1 MADMADDMADLL
13 VIGQVVV
20 DDTPD
25 GPRPGGAAYYSAL
38 TATRLGYHVAV
49 VTAPH
54 ALLDVLAALDGVAV
68 HLTDAPAT
76 TVFRHRDSESG
87 RISHWSGSGPVMRI
101 EDIPPLWRD
110 TPAVLVA
117 PVAQEVS
124 REIPGLFRRSL
135 VALSPQGWL
144 RRRDRAG
151 LVLPG
156 PWLGA
161 RAALN
166 AAQIVI
172 ASQEDVMSRP
182 GHSAAADS
190 NAGVCHYSGVRG
202 SVAPSSRAL
211 GYGARLCR
219 QCRRHHRRRRRL
231 CRRFPHGL
239 LGGERP
245 ARRRRLCQR
254 RRQPGGRAR
263 GSRRL
268 ARPRTNHRAL
278 EPGGS
283 NVGNSEAAVCL
294 RMARWCA
301 GRLFRYAR
309 RSL

>member
-1 MADMADDMADLL
+1 MADMADMADLL

-20 DDTPD
+20 DDTPE

-54 ALLDVLAALDGVAV
+54 ALLDVLAVLDGVAV

-172 ASQEDVMSRP
+172 ASQEDVMSRQGIVRLLTQTLVCVITQGSGGALLHHHGRWDTVP
-182 GHSAAADS
+182 GYAANAVDTTGAGDVFAVAFLMAYWEGRDPRGAAAFA
-190 NAGVCHYSGVRG
+190 NAAASLAVEREGAG
-202 SVAPSSRAL
+202 AL
-211 GYGARLCR
+211 PDREQITARLS
-219 QCRRHHRRRRRL
+219 
-231 CRRFPHGL
+231 
-239 LGGERP
+239 
-245 ARRRRLCQR
+245 
-254 RRQPGGRAR
+254 R
-263 GSRRL
+263 GV
-268 ARPRTNHRAL
+268 AT
-278 EPGGS
+278 
-283 NVGNSEAAVCL
+283 
-294 RMARWCA
+294 
-301 GRLFRYAR
+301 
-309 RSL
+309 

>member
-1 MADMADDMADLL
+1 MADLL

-20 DDTPD
+20 DDTPN
-25 GPRPGGAAYYSAL
+25 GPRPGGAVYYSAL

-54 ALLDVLAALDGVAV
+54 ALLDVPAALDGVAV
-68 HLTDAPAT
+68 HLTDALAT

-87 RISHWSGSGPVMRI
+87 RISHWSGRGPVMRI

-117 PVAQEVS
+117 PSSARGLKGDPRPLPPQPGSVVS
-124 REIPGLFRRSL
+124 SGLAPPARPCGIGFARTLAGGTRCSARRSDRHCL
-135 VALSPQGWL
+135 P
-144 RRRDRAG
+144 RRCDG
-151 LVLPG
+151 
-156 PWLGA
+156 
-161 RAALN
+161 
-166 AAQIVI
+166 QT
-172 ASQEDVMSRP
+172 

-211 GYGARLCR
+211 GASAGLCR

-239 LGGERP
+239 LGAERP

-254 RRQPGGRAR
+254 RRQPSGRAS
-263 GSRRL
+263 GRRRP
-268 ARPRTNHRAL
+268 ARPRTDHRAR
-278 EPGGS
+278 EPGSS
-283 NVGNSEAAVCL
+283 NVGQ
-294 RMARWCA
+294 
-301 GRLFRYAR
+301 R
-309 RSL
+309 RQ